1 MAQVAVVGS
10 RYLGSDAPLGEA
22 RDVVGP
28 LELRDFFK
36 AARKKRE
43 AGAALEAIVEANAAP
58 LVGVATPW
66 NLETS
71 YGQRRPVVLVF
82 RSLDFNSDYGRATA
96 QKARQELLT
105 AARVL
110 GDYRNSGA
118 S

>member
-10 RYLGSDAPLGEA
+10 KYLGSDAPLGEA

-36 AARKKRE
+36 AAKKKGE

-58 LVGVATPW
+58 LVGVAI
-66 NLETS
+66 
-71 YGQRRPVVLVF
+71 VLVF

-110 GDYRNSGA
+110 GADYRNSGA